1 MPIQKK
7 DPFMSIHIPS
17 PKPLLDTLAHV
28 SVLYKET
35 QANANAHQIL
45 LTWLSQCVDEEK
57 LILPPFVMNEFRWV
71 LSFLYSYRGS
81 LDTFNAYRRELERF
95 VSWSWFVRQESLLQ
109 FKRLDIEAFIEF
121 CQKPPPHWIGTKTVA
136 RFIDKNGLR
145 TPNVE
150 WRPFIVKVSKVAF
163 QDGKLPDKKH
173 FKLSNT
179 AVKQLF
185 AILGSFY
192 QFLIQEEVTPINPLL
207 QMRQKSKFLRKEPS
221 VKQIR
226 RLSDTQWQTVLAT
239 TTQLADQAPQTY
251 ERSLFMLQCLC
262 AMYLRISEL
271 AASERWTPK
280 MGDFFRDANNDW
292 WFKTV
297 GKGNKLRQIAVS
309 DPMLAA
315 LKRYRKHLG
324 LPPLPSP
331 DEPTPLI
338 EKANSLGQPM
348 SSTRPIRVLIQHCFD
363 LAVEQLKKEEKIE
376 EAEMLRSATVHW
388 LRHTGISDDV
398 KRRPREHVRDDAGH
412 SSSAITDR
420 YIDVELKERAASAK
434 RK

>member
-1 MPIQKK
+1 MTAIT
-7 DPFMSIHIPS
+7 PS
-17 PKPLLDTLAHV
+17 PKPLFDTLAHV
-28 SVLYKET
+28 STLYKGI
-35 QANANAHQIL
+35 QNQSNAHQTIA
-45 LTWLSQCVDEEK
+45 TWLTQCLGEEK
-57 LILPPFVMNEFRWV
+57 CTIPQFVIDEFHWILN
-71 LSFLYSYRGS
+71 FLYSYRGS
-81 LDTFNAYRRELERF
+81 PDTFNGYRRELERF
-95 VSWSWFVRQESLLQ
+95 VSWGWFVRKESLLQ
-109 FKRLDIEAFIEF
+109 LKRLDIEAFIEF
-121 CQKPPPHWIGTKTVA
+121 CQKPPQRWIGIKTVA
-136 RFIDKNGLR
+136 RFSDNEGLR
-145 TPNVE
+145 IPNPE

-163 QDGKLPDKKH
+163 QDGKLPDKKQ

-179 AVKQLF
+179 GVKQIF

-192 QFLIQEEVTPINPLL
+192 QFLIQEEATQINPLL

-226 RLSDTQWQTVLAT
+226 RLSDTQWQTVLTT

-315 LKRYRKHLG
+315 LKRYRKYLG
-324 LPPLPSP
+324 LSPLPSP
-331 DEPTPLI
+331 DEATPLI

-348 SSTRPIRVLIQHCFD
+348 SSTRPIRRLIQQCFD
-363 LAVEQLKKEEKIE
+363 LAVEQLKEEEKLA

-434 RK
+434 RKTL

>member
-1 MPIQKK
+1 MTAIT
-7 DPFMSIHIPS
+7 SS
-17 PKPLLDTLAHV
+17 PKPLFDTLANV
-28 SVLYKET
+28 GALYKDL
-35 QANANAHQIL
+35 QGNANAHRQISA
-45 LTWLSQCVDEEK
+45 WLMQCFGEAK
-57 LILPPFVMNEFRWV
+57 IPLPAFVVSEFHWA
-71 LSFLYSYRGS
+71 LNFLYSYRGS
-81 LDTFNAYRRELERF
+81 QDTFNGYRRELERF
-95 VSWSWFVRQESLLQ
+95 ISWSWFVRKASVLQ
-109 FKRLDIEAFIEF
+109 LKRLDIEAFIEF
-121 CQKPPPHWIGTKTVA
+121 CQKPPLCWIGTKTVA
-136 RFIDKNGLR
+136 RFNDRDGLR
-145 TPNVE
+145 LANSE

-163 QDGKLPDKKH
+163 QDGKLPDKKY

-179 AVKQLF
+179 GVKQVF

-192 QFLIQEEVTPINPLL
+192 QFLIQEEATQINPLL

-239 TTQLADQAPQTY
+239 ATQLADQEPKQY

-271 AASERWTPK
+271 AASDRWTPT
-280 MGDFFRDANNDW
+280 MGDFFRDANKDW

-315 LKRYRKHLG
+315 LKRYRTHLG
-324 LPPLPSP
+324 FSPLPAF
-331 DEPTPLI
+331 DEQSPLI
-338 EKANSLGQPM
+338 EKATQAGKAM
-348 SSTRPIRVLIQHCFD
+348 GSTRPIRKLIQQCFD
-363 LAVEQLKKEEKIE
+363 LAVEQLKKEHKLE
-376 EAEMLRSATVHW
+376 EANLLRSATVHW

-434 RK
+434 GNPTRQNNS